1 MSARVK
7 HCAFGSFPQGV
18 RGQTG
23 LQHFHAPFVR
33 RQSAEF
39 TDRKEGFVFLLE
51 MNMEPRFGDKANVA
65 VLPKVQAFELDFL
78 RQRLEK
84 RAEAFNSRFA
94 HWPISRSTVFADPA
108 F

>member
-51 MNMEPRFGDKANVA
+51 MNMEP
-65 VLPKVQAFELDFL
+65 
-78 RQRLEK
+78 
-84 RAEAFNSRFA
+84 
-94 HWPISRSTVFADPA
+94 
-108 F
+108 